1 MLEKIKTKNPHEKV
15 QGQAALGLALMFA
28 SLGEGGGLMR
38 KRILN
43 LKEAAIKSAH
53 VNVAGRTVGD
63 IVKEQLYIITH
74 LSKGREAPNISGS
87 DSAGRPLQLK
97 DYRGKVVML
106 VFWSSFD
113 TDLERMNQALK
124 MLRNLHEENVGKPF
138 AIIGVN
144 RDRLK
149 NLRALEADRIV
160 TWRNISDPEQK
171 IAKAYYINS
180 WPYCMVLDQKG
191 IIQYSGIIGSFADAV
206 VADLLA
212 AKPDPDT
219 PKP

>member
-1 MLEKIKTKNPHEKV
+1 
-15 QGQAALGLALMFA
+15 
-28 SLGEGGGLMR
+28 MR
-38 KRILN
+38 KRLEN
-43 LKEAAIKSAH
+43 LREAVMKSAD
-53 VNVAGRTVGD
+53 VKVAERTVGD
-63 IVKEQLYIITH
+63 IVKEELYIITH
-74 LSKGREAPNISGS
+74 LSKGREAPNIIGG

-106 VFWSSFD
+106 VFWSSYD
-113 TDLERMNQALK
+113 TELAEMSKALK
-124 MLRNLHEENVGKPF
+124 MLRDLNQENVDKPF
-138 AIIGVN
+138 AVLGVN

-180 WPYCMVLDQKG
+180 WPYCMVLDKKG
-191 IIQYSGIIGSFADAV
+191 IIRYSGMIGSFADAV

-212 AKPDPDT
+212 AKPAST
-219 PKP
+219 VPKP